1 MKRQRLFQIVASSR
15 GGGATH
21 VLTLAGGLAAR
32 GHEVIAAMPLDG
44 GHVEGGDF
52 ESVGVGFRPLAAGA
66 GSLMGPVRQ
75 LVRAFADVA
84 PDVVHAHGAR
94 AALWC
99 RCALAASRSTRV
111 SLVYS
116 MHGFALPFY
125 SPARRWVQGR
135 ALRWVGAGT
144 SVVVAC
150 CEAERSAVLGAGVA
164 GAARVVAIPN
174 GIDLDPWL
182 ALGKDDRRS
191 ARERLGA
198 GPDDRVITMVCR
210 LHRPRDFDTLIAAF
224 GEVAREQPSAR
235 LWVVGDGPL
244 RGEVEARLEAA
255 GLASQARVWGF
266 RRDVPDFYAA
276 SDVCVLTS
284 WGWEGLPISVIEAQ
298 AAARPVVVTD
308 AGGSAE
314 GIEPGETGF
323 LVPRRDRRALSA
335 ALRRLVEHPAA
346 AVSMGA
352 RGRERA
358 RSRFA
363 AETMVKRI
371 EEVYAKLATD

>member
-1 MKRQRLFQIVASSR
+1 MKRQRLFQVVASSR

-44 GHVEGGDF
+44 GHVEPGDF
-52 ESVGVGFRPLAAGA
+52 EAVGVEFRPLATGS

-75 LVRAFADVA
+75 LVRELADVA
-84 PDVVHAHGAR
+84 PDVVHAHGSR
-94 AALWC
+94 AALWG
-99 RCALAASRSTRV
+99 RCALATGRSTGTA
-111 SLVYS
+111 LVYS
-116 MHGFALPFY
+116 MHGFAMPFY
-125 SPARRWVQGR
+125 SPVRRWVQGS

-144 SVVVAC
+144 AVVIAC
-150 CEAERSAVLGAGVA
+150 CDAERSAVLGSGVA
-164 GAARVVAIPN
+164 GAARVVSIPY
-174 GIDLDPWL
+174 GVDLDPLL
-182 ALGKDDRRS
+182 ALGEDDRRS

-198 GPDDRVITMVCR
+198 GQDDRVITMVCR
-210 LHRPRDFDTLIAAF
+210 LDRPRDFDTLIAAF
-224 GEVAREQPSAR
+224 GEIARERPSAR

-244 RGEVEARLEAA
+244 HAHVEARLEAA

-298 AAARPVVVTD
+298 AAARPVIVTD

-314 GIEPGETGF
+314 GIEPGETGI
-323 LVPRRDRRALSA
+323 LVPRQDPRALTA

-346 AVSMGA
+346 AAAMGA
-352 RGRERA
+352 RARERA
-358 RSRFA
+358 RDRVA
-363 AETMVKRI
+363 VKTLVDRI
-371 EEVYAKLATD
+371 EEVYGQLATD